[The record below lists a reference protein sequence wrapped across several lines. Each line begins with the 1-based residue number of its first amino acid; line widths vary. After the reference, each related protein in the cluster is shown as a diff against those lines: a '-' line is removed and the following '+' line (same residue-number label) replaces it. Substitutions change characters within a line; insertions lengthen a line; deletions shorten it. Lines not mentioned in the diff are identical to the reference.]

1 MTRLLAAVLALLLS
15 APLTHADCY
24 SERRGAG
31 SGHYALKEGLAY
43 DERTGLTWARC
54 EIGQTWQGIA
64 CAGESRLLTF
74 ENARAAA
81 TEADSGWRLP
91 TIRELASLIDP
102 TCGKPATDLVAFPD
116 IVANDEGKASFWSS
130 TESRD
135 IPGMFYV
142 VDVIGGDV
150 DMHSPGLKLHA
161 RLVREGR

>member
-1 MTRLLAAVLALLLS
+1 MIRLLAAVLALLS
-15 APLTHADCY
+15 VPLARADCY

-31 SGHYALKEGLAY
+31 SGHYALKEGLAH
-43 DERTGLTWARC
+43 DERTNLTWARC
-54 EIGQTWQGIA
+54 EIGQIWQGTA

-74 ENARAAA
+74 EKARAAA
-81 TEADSGWRLP
+81 TEAGAGWRLP
-91 TIRELASLIDP
+91 TIPELASLIDP

-142 VDVIGGDV
+142 VDFIGGDV
-150 DMHSPGLKLHA
+150 DMHSTGLKLHA
-161 RLVREGR
+161 RLVRDGR